1 MAEDPSGSLG
11 SPSLRYGFAID
22 HSRCIGCHACSV
34 ACKEEN
40 DVPLG
45 VYRTWVKYVETGAFP
60 DAKRTFSV
68 LRCNQC
74 EDAPCMDICPTAA
87 LFRRDT
93 GIVDFDGK
101 ECIGCKA
108 CMQACPYD
116 ALYID
121 PATQTAAKC
130 HYCSHRVD
138 RGLKPACEVVCPE
151 QAILSGDLDE
161 PESAISKFIEREAVT
176 VRKPEKGTQPKVFY
190 KEAAPQN
197 LDPGAADRG
206 TGYMAAQEQGQRAA
220 ERRGRQAIGAAGL
233 WTKASGKHLDEARA
247 LADARVTY
255 DVPHERPWGWR
266 VSAYIWTKGISAG
279 VVLVAALVRMVGGST
294 EGDGFMAAAAGLGV
308 LFLGLTGALLVGDL
322 KQPARF
328 LRILTRPQWK
338 SWLVRGAVIISG
350 YGALLTAVLALGAVG
365 ASRAA
370 AALLWPLSA
379 FALATAVYTAFLFH
393 QARGRDYWQ
402 SALLAPHLAVQSVFA
417 GAAALLLA
425 SPWVPA
431 AEELAPFLG
440 KVLVF
445 ALVLD
450 AVVIGLGER
459 QMHRGTPDARRAASW
474 VTHGPGR
481 IPFWLGSVG
490 LGHVAAILLVL
501 VSGSFDTAALWGA
514 GCALAGLLIH
524 EHLWICAGQDP
535 PLS

>member
-1 MAEDPSGSLG
+1 M
-11 SPSLRYGFAID
+11 RYGFAID

-60 DAKRTFSV
+60 DARRTFSV

-101 ECIGCKA
+101 DCIGCKS

-121 PATQTAAKC
+121 PSTNTAAKC

-138 RGLKPACEVVCPE
+138 RGIQPACEVVCPE

-161 PESAISKFIEREAVT
+161 PESAISKFTAREATT
-176 VRKPEKGTQPKVFY
+176 VRKPEKGTRPKVFY

-197 LDPGAADRG
+197 LDPGAAGRG
-206 TGYMAAQEQGQRAA
+206 TGYMAAQEQGSA
-220 ERRGRQAIGAAGL
+220 ERRGRQAMGAAGL
-233 WTKASGKHLDEARA
+233 WTRESGARLDEARD
-247 LADARVTY
+247 LAEARVTY
-255 DVPHERPWGWR
+255 DARHAERPWAWR
-266 VSAYIWTKGISAG
+266 VSAYIWTKAIAAG
-279 VVLVAALVRMVGGST
+279 AVLVAALARAAGTST
-294 EGDGFMAAAAGLGV
+294 QGDGLLAASSGLGV
-308 LFLGLTGALLVGDL
+308 LFLALTGVLLVADL
-322 KQPARF
+322 KQPTRF
-328 LRILTRPQWK
+328 LKILTRPQWK
-338 SWLVRGAVIISG
+338 SWLVRGAVILTG
-350 YGALLTAVLALGAVG
+350 YGACLTAVLALGAVG
-365 ASRAA
+365 AATAA
-370 AALLWPLSA
+370 SALLWPLA
-379 FALATAVYTAFLFH
+379 ALALGTAVYTAFLFH

-402 SALLAPHLAVQSVFA
+402 SALLAPHLGLQAVLA

-431 AEELAPFLG
+431 ALEAAPFLG
-440 KVLVF
+440 RVLAA

-459 QMHRGTPDARRAASW
+459 QMRRGTPDQRRAASW

-481 IPFWLGSVG
+481 LPFLVGSIAI
-490 LGHVAAILLVL
+490 GHVVAIVLVL
-501 VSGSFDTAALWGA
+501 LSGSIENGLLWGA
-514 GCALAGLLIH
+514 GCALLGLAIH